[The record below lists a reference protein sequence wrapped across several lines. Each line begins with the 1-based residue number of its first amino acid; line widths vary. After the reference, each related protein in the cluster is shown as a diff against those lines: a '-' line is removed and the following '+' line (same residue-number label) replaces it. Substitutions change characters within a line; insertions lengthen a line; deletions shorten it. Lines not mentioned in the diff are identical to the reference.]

1 MKSVDTRKASKR
13 KQPYERSKGSNGKF
27 RTTRVVAAT
36 KNISASSRSKPIAPL
51 SESEPPAPPAFPNS
65 LVPARE
71 VYLEIFNK
79 AYPTLLPRDDYDIM
93 MLGANRRTGTK
104 EEILAWVDRCM
115 EADIEES
122 GSREAVLESAKQL
135 LDDLV
140 APTGRKPRPG
150 RDTSHIRPIP
160 NSKYSIRL
168 WPGNP
173 YVNEYCMDIV
183 DTATKQPVNSPF
195 EFDFWIIPDLDT
207 PWLGGPAGCLR
218 SLERNFGIPQH
229 KILPG
234 EEKWVLR
241 DGQSCLIRRPGEK
254 DIRFTVPVRKRRKPP
269 ITEEVYIL
277 DFPKEDEV

>member
-1 MKSVDTRKASKR
+1 MKTASTSKSSKR
-13 KQPYERSKGSNGKF
+13 KQPYERSKSVGGNLKN
-27 RTTRVVAAT
+27 TRAVAAPNDT
-36 KNISASSRSKPIAPL
+36 STDSCSKPLPP
-51 SESEPPAPPAFPNS
+51 SSSEPSALPAYPSS

-71 VYLEIFNK
+71 VYLEVFNK
-79 AYPTLLPRDDYDIM
+79 AYPNLTPRDDYDVLT
-93 MLGANRRTGTK
+93 LGSTRRTGTNA
-104 EEILAWVDRCM
+104 EIQAWVDQRM
-115 EADIEES
+115 ELNITRS
-122 GSREAVLESAKQL
+122 GSREAVLESAKKI
-135 LDDLV
+135 LDALI
-140 APTGRKPRPG
+140 APTGLKPRPG
-150 RDTSHIRPIP
+150 RDTGHIRPIP

-195 EFDFWIIPDLDT
+195 EFDLWIIPDLDT

-254 DIRFTVPVRKRRKPP
+254 DIRFTVPVRKRRNPP

-277 DFPKEDEV
+277 DFPKVVDA